1 MEEVYEN
8 KKNIEEVHG
17 RSVRKW
23 KCMREETKEVIYV
36 NEVRK
41 GRRYTPH
48 PSLPLSIENPD
59 PKTLTD
65 GRQMGDSRPQVQ
77 VQVQE
82 AVNRLLLNKSE
93 IANVFNT
100 QP

>member
-1 MEEVYEN
+1 
-8 KKNIEEVHG
+8 
-17 RSVRKW
+17 
-23 KCMREETKEVIYV
+23 MREETKEVIYV

-41 GRRYTPH
+41 GRRYTPPPI
-48 PSLPLSIENPD
+48 PSPLSIENPD
-59 PKTLTD
+59 PKTTQTVTD

-82 AVNRLLLNKSE
+82 AVNRLQVNKSE
-93 IANVFNT
+93 ITNVFNT